1 MSATVS
7 APLRRVRAA
16 FRRNPLTASTLGR
29 SGLAISLLVILF
41 AVLGPLVTPHQP
53 DAIDLGAK
61 LRAPSGEHWLG
72 TDQFGRDQFARLA
85 AGTRRS
91 LWAALV
97 VLAGSCTVS
106 LVVGVLA
113 GLARGFVDTVLMRA
127 VDIVLAIP
135 SLVLALAVVGVLGP
149 GFGNLLLALVIS
161 SWAANAR
168 IVRAFTLSVC
178 DRPYIA
184 AARLAGAGTLR
195 IAVGHLLP
203 AVVPRLVVVA
213 TLQLGGTIVSLAG
226 LSFLGLGARPPTA
239 ELGAMLG
246 DARAFAAVAPWL
258 LAAPATAVFTV
269 TAAATLVGD
278 AIRDATRRSA
288 FEEAPA

>member
-1 MSATVS
+1 M
-7 APLRRVRAA
+7 
-16 FRRNPLTASTLGR
+16 ASTLGR
-29 SGLAISLLVILF
+29 TGLGLAGLALLF
-41 AVLGPLVTPHQP
+41 AVLGPVVATYQP

-61 LRAPSGEHWLG
+61 LRPPDGEHWLG
-72 TDQFGRDQFARLA
+72 TDQFGRDQFARLV

-91 LWAALV
+91 LLAAFT

-106 LVVGVLA
+106 LVVGVAA
-113 GLARGFVDTVLMRA
+113 GLARGFADAVLMRV

-168 IVRAFTLSVC
+168 IVRAFTLAVR

-184 AARLAGAGTLR
+184 AARLGGAGPAR
-195 IAVGHLLP
+195 IAVGHVLP
-203 AVVPRLVVVA
+203 AVVPRLLVVA
-213 TLQLGGTIVSLAG
+213 TLQLGGSIVSLAG
-226 LSFLGLGARPPTA
+226 LSFLGLGAQPPTA

-246 DARAFAAVAPWL
+246 DARAFVTVAPWL
-258 LAAPATAVFTV
+258 LAAPTTVVLVV

-278 AIRDATRRSA
+278 AVRDATHHSA
-288 FEEAPA
+288 VEEVHP